1 MILGPV
7 RRTIW
12 RLTHRRFTSAE
23 DYFRKRTRF
32 GEINEFFKFQVISSD
47 QDEYTL
53 PFLLNPLR
61 SRTEKSFWTK
71 RSGSV
76 LDYEYT
82 ANHPERQN
90 ALAHFDIAYGF
101 VKDRIKP
108 ECKILD
114 VGCSTGFFLDQWRG
128 KGFTNLH
135 GLDPHKAAV
144 DWAHKHRPYL
154 NIRHGFFGPRE
165 NDIECDLLVF
175 FQTITRIPYEDKLFD
190 AIDRCVKK
198 YVLVAWVEDSL
209 VLFTRDLHLNLAK
222 KGFLCIEKHVVSDPG
237 FRPIGTNGAD
247 GPLISK
253 GPSGEY
259 MPNFTSHFL
268 FRRIEPRP

>member
-53 PFLLNPLR
+53 PFLTSPVR
-61 SRTEKSFWTK
+61 SRREK
-71 RSGSV
+71 GSWSHRPP

-82 ANHPERQN
+82 NEHPEREN
-90 ALAHFDIAYGF
+90 ALRHFDIAYDF
-101 VKDRIKP
+101 VKDRVEP
-108 ECKILD
+108 GCKIFD
-114 VGCSTGFFLDQWRG
+114 VGCAAGWFLERWRENGF
-128 KGFTNLH
+128 KNLY
-135 GLDPHKAAV
+135 GLDANTESV
-144 DWAHKHRPYL
+144 DWAHQHRPHL
-154 NIRHGFFGPRE
+154 DIKQGFFGPPE

-175 FQTITRIPYEDKLFD
+175 FQTITRIPYEDRLFD
-190 AIDRCVKK
+190 AIDRCVRK

-209 VLFTRDLHLNLAK
+209 VLFSRDLHLNLAK
-222 KGFLCIEKHVVSDPG
+222 KGFLCIEKRVVSDPG
-237 FRPIGTNGAD
+237 FIPIGMKGAD

-253 GPSGEY
+253 GPSEKY

-268 FRRIEPRP
+268 FRRIEPCP